1 MTNVL
6 VEGGAEVF
14 SSFRDAGEIDEV
26 HVFIAPALAGG
37 KEAKS
42 PMAGVGVDK
51 IADVMRL
58 ADWSCER
65 IGDDLY
71 FHGWRGDEPRAK

>member
-1 MTNVL
+1 M
-6 VEGGAEVF
+6 
-14 SSFRDAGEIDEV
+14 
-26 HVFIAPALAGG
+26 AGG

-51 IADVMRL
+51 IADVLRL

-71 FHGWRGDEPRAK
+71 FHGWRGDEPRNK